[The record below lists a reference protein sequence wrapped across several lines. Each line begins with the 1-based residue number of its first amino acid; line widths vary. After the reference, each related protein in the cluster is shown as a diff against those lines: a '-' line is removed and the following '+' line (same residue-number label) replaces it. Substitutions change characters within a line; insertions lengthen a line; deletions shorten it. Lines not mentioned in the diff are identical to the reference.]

1 MPEKLLAL
9 DVLMVPGLLA
19 VKDLSRTHCAVM
31 DILRATTTITT
42 AFMNG
47 AKEVFPCLN
56 ADEARSRAGKLNLGS
71 YLLGGE
77 QKGLKIPGFDL
88 GNSPLEYSP
97 EIVTGKTIIFSTTN
111 GTPTMRTTYSRS
123 KLPVYIVSLLNQGA
137 VAKALLAEAGK
148 LLPAKIALICSGTHG
163 TLALEDTY
171 CAGLIVKQIE
181 ALAKDRSITLDLADG
196 AAIAGAF
203 SALNKDRA
211 LIMLSTGHHG
221 QELLELG
228 FKADLEFAAQVDK
241 YQVTPVFAEDRI
253 TLPKATI

>member
-1 MPEKLLAL
+1 MPEKIVTL

-19 VKDLSRTHCAVM
+19 VEDLAGTRCAVM

-42 AFMNG
+42 SLMNG
-47 AKEVFPCLN
+47 AEEVFPCLN
-56 ADEARSRAGKLNLGS
+56 ADEARARAGKLNPSS

-77 QKGLKIPGFDL
+77 QQSLKIPGFDL

-97 EIVTGKTIIFSTTN
+97 EIVKGKTIIFSTTN

-123 KLPVYIVSLLNQGA
+123 KLPVYIVSLLNQCA
-137 VAKALLAEAGK
+137 VAKALLAQAGK

-163 TLALEDTY
+163 TLALEDAY
-171 CAGLIVKQIE
+171 CAGLMVKQIE
-181 ALAKDRSITLDLADG
+181 ALAKDRGITLDLTDG
-196 AAIAGAF
+196 AVIAGAF
-203 SALNKDRA
+203 SALNKDSS
-211 LIMLSTGHHG
+211 LTVLKTSHHG
-221 QELLELG
+221 QGLLKLG

-253 TLPKATI
+253 TLPTATI